1 MMNQMQ
7 NPEFDPET
15 GEPMQMDPNML
26 QQSMDAGLQP
36 LPFEN
41 KATHLETH
49 GAYMK
54 SQEFEL
60 LPPDVQGRFYKHFEL
75 TQQAL
80 AAESSPPAEQ
90 PRVSLQLRGA
100 VGPTVGSKMLNQ
112 AGVENVTPE
121 ELLEPPL
128 DTVVIDNKD
137 KPNAGDET
145 AMDQSKIQ
153 QDLLNK
159 IMEQDM
165 MNSQKQRFAT
175 LEEARKVGF

>member
-1 MMNQMQ
+1 
-7 NPEFDPET
+7 
-15 GEPMQMDPNML
+15 L

-36 LPFEN
+36 LAFEN
-41 KATHLETH
+41 KTTHLETH

-60 LPPDVQGRFYKHFEL
+60 LPPDIQARFSKHFEL

-80 AAESSPPAEQ
+80 SAESNPPVEP

-112 AGVENVTPE
+112 AGVDNVTPE